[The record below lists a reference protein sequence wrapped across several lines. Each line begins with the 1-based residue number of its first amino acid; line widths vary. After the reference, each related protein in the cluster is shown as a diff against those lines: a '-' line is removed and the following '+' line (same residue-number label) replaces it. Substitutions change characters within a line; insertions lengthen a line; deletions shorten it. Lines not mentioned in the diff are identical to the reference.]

1 MKIELTKEESEEYFF
16 NAMCNGLGY
25 ISGYGLE
32 LEIDDTYQKV
42 KKRLINEGSNSLC
55 YEDILMEILRSGG
68 TLTLIDYEN
77 DDERFSITLDDVHNR
92 VQTTIVSHLMDM
104 INERDDAITADVI
117 LQTVFLGEVIYG

>member
-25 ISGYGLE
+25 IASYGLE

-42 KKRLINEGSNSLC
+42 KKRLINEGSKSLC
-55 YEDILMEILRSGG
+55 YEDILMEVLRSGG

-77 DDERFSITLDDVHNR
+77 DDERFSITLSDVHNR

-104 INERDDAITADVI
+104 VNGQDDAITADVI